1 MQESQIGK
9 KIRLLKEN
17 VDVPGFANGDITS
30 IETAVE
36 CLEKVRLTEL
46 Q

>member
-1 MQESQIGK
+1 MQESRDWEK
-9 KIRLLKEN
+9 NPPAERECRCA
-17 VDVPGFANGDITS
+17 GFANGDITS